1 MNYEISFISWMI
13 RFKEGMYI
21 FDQILI
27 TNFNPL
33 EQFEVYSTFP
43 AFSGLATLLSITN
56 LASFFII
63 GLVILIITMISLR
76 CLSIK
81 PSRWSI
87 ALETLIISILGMVKD
102 QLGNS
107 KENLFYFPFILSLF
121 TFILLSNIL
130 GMIPYSFTPT
140 THIIVTIGFSI
151 AIMVGVTIIGFEKY
165 KTEFFSLF
173 VPSGTPL
180 ALVPLLS
187 FIEFISYTARSLS
200 LALRLSVN
208 VTAGHSLF
216 GVISMLSYSAQ
227 VGIGSIVG
235 KTIIVTLPLFI
246 LVPLYGLELVV
257 AILQAYVF
265 TLLTISYIKDV
276 IFIGEH

>member
-1 MNYEISFISWMI
+1 
-13 RFKEGMYI
+13 MYLNNNI
-21 FDQILI
+21 IDQRLI

-33 EQFEVYSTFP
+33 EQFEVYSTLP
-43 AFSGLATLLSITN
+43 TLAGLSTIFSITN
-56 LASFFII
+56 IAIFLTL
-63 GLVILIITMISLR
+63 GLVILIISMISLR
-76 CLSIK
+76 SLSIK

-87 ALETLIISILGMVKD
+87 ALETFITSILGMVKD
-102 QLGNS
+102 QLGNE
-107 KENLFYFPFILSLF
+107 KDNLIFFPFIISLF
-121 TFILLSNIL
+121 TFIFLSNIL
-130 GMIPYSFTPT
+130 GMIPYSFTAT

-173 VPSGTPL
+173 VPSGTPIP
-180 ALVPLLS
+180 LVPLLT
-187 FIEFISYTARSLS
+187 FIEFISYTARSFS

-216 GVISMLSYSAQ
+216 GVISMLSYTAL
-227 VGIGSIVG
+227 VGSSTFIG
-235 KTIIVTLPLFI
+235 KTFIFTLPLLI

-265 TLLTISYIKDV
+265 TLLSISYLKDV
-276 IFIGEH
+276 LFIGDH